1 MVNPFQTSAM
11 RSSGA
16 RDVIVAAILGSAVYA
31 CGSDAEPGGKSGGG
45 LGDAG
50 SASGGTAGSASGGAA
65 RGGGLNGGSGGTTS
79 QGSAGTVNIPI
90 GGAMGVGGS
99 TEPNPML
106 TSDVNVIIT
115 ADNAYGF
122 GYGTAS
128 QLLNYE
134 GGVEN
139 READDIFAC
148 PIGVGPEEYVVPA
161 ANANAGGYLYIVA
174 YADKR
179 VTQGVIAKFF
189 RDGAQ
194 PVFTGNGNWEGCATG
209 VDFDVGGGGPSLE
222 QINEQIELC
231 NAGDGD
237 PATTSA
243 GWVGTTNTPNGYVV
257 FGEDNS
263 TERDNP
269 SAGNEFKIACEI
281 DPEAHWMWFE
291 WESDRASGSP
301 FLWPGGNQNTTK
313 DFLIFRLGAEYIPE
327 DPR

>member
-1 MVNPFQTSAM
+1 MLAGM
-11 RSSGA
+11 
-16 RDVIVAAILGSAVYA
+16 VYA
-31 CGSDAEPGGKSGGG
+31 CGTDSEDGAGSGGASNSG
-45 LGDAG
+45 SGGAAG
-50 SASGGTAGSASGGAA
+50 SDTGGTAGGSAAG
-65 RGGGLNGGSGGTTS
+65 RGGSGKGGSGG
-79 QGSAGTVNIPI
+79 GAGKGAAGTISVPI
-90 GGAMGVGGS
+90 GGTLGLGGS
-99 TEPNPML
+99 TEPNPTL
-106 TSDVNVIIT
+106 TTDVNVIIT

-122 GYGTAS
+122 GYGTS
-128 QLLNYE
+128 TQLLNYE

-139 READDIFAC
+139 PDADDIFAC

-174 YADKR
+174 YADKL

-194 PVFTGNGNWEGCATG
+194 PVFTGNGNWEACATG

-231 NAGDGD
+231 NEGDGD
-237 PATTSA
+237 PATTSG
-243 GWVGTTNTPNGYVV
+243 GWVGTAETPNGYVV

-263 TERDNP
+263 TDRDAP

-281 DPEAHWMWFE
+281 DPQARWMWFE
-291 WESDRASGSP
+291 WDAARSAGSP